1 MTTLILC
8 LVLRH
13 VRALRARTSRVA
25 LVPIPVVSG
34 RARAAR

>member
-8 LVLRH
+8 LVIRH
-13 VRALRARTSRVA
+13 VRALRARPSRTA

-34 RARAAR
+34 RVRVAE